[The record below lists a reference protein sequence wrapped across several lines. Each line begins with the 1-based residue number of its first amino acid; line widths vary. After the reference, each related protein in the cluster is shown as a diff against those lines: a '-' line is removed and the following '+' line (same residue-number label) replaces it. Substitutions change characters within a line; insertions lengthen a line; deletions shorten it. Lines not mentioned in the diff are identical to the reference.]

1 VGRAT
6 RDEINEPAESTRR
19 RPGRAATA
27 AQRRAPA
34 LRDSDAAE
42 DEDHSPAD
50 ISGDKDRQFVTAL
63 ARGLEVLSCFSAA
76 RPALSGTEIAGLLGL
91 PQPTVWR
98 LCRTMTKLGYLAV
111 GSDERLRPA
120 LPVLRLGY
128 TILSELTPIELA
140 RPHLQELADAAEG
153 AAGLAVRDGSD
164 MRFVERCE
172 SHSQLLMNLKVGSR
186 VPVATSAL
194 GWAYLAG
201 FPQDEREALLGQVRP
216 DHRVWRAVEKPL
228 RRALDAYAS
237 DGFIINDGVFHPG
250 YNTAAAPVLGSDG
263 RPVFAINCGGAA
275 SILSIEKLRREI
287 GPRLRDLAAL
297 LRTAS

>member
-1 VGRAT
+1 MGDDVRGEPEAAARARRVRGKAT
-6 RDEINEPAESTRR
+6 GKPAPS
-19 RPGRAATA
+19 PGAGPEDNLETA
-27 AQRRAPA
+27 DLP
-34 LRDSDAAE
+34 D
-42 DEDHSPAD
+42 
-50 ISGDKDRQFVTAL
+50 DKDRQFVTAL
-63 ARGLEVLSCFSAA
+63 ARGLDVLSCFGAE

-111 GSDERLRPA
+111 GPDERLRPA

-128 TILSELTPIELA
+128 TILSELTPVELA
-140 RPHLQELADAAEG
+140 RPHLQELADAAGG
-153 AAGLAVRDGSD
+153 AAGLAVRDGPD

-201 FPQDEREALLGQVRP
+201 VPRDEREALLGAVRP
-216 DHRVWRAVEKPL
+216 DHRVWRVVEKPL
-228 RRALDAYAS
+228 RRAMEAYAV
-237 DGFIINDGVFHPG
+237 DGFIINDGIFHPG
-250 YNTAAAPVLGSDG
+250 YNTAAAPVLGPDG
-263 RPVFAINCGGAA
+263 RPVSALNCGGAA
-275 SILSIEKLRREI
+275 SVLSTEKLRREI

>member
-1 VGRAT
+1 MGGDVRDEPGAAGPVRRVRGRAT
-6 RDEINEPAESTRR
+6 GKPAPSPEAG
-19 RPGRAATA
+19 PEDNPETA
-27 AQRRAPA
+27 DLP
-34 LRDSDAAE
+34 D
-42 DEDHSPAD
+42 
-50 ISGDKDRQFVTAL
+50 DKDRQFVTAL
-63 ARGLEVLSCFSAA
+63 ARGLDVLSCFGAE

-111 GSDERLRPA
+111 GPDERLRPA

-128 TILSELTPIELA
+128 TILSELTPVELA
-140 RPHLQELADAAEG
+140 RPHLQELADAAGG
-153 AAGLAVRDGSD
+153 AAGLAVRDGPD

-201 FPQDEREALLGQVRP
+201 VPRDEREALLGAVRP
-216 DHRVWRAVEKPL
+216 DHRVWRVVEKPL
-228 RRALDAYAS
+228 RRAMEAYAA
-237 DGFIINDGVFHPG
+237 DGFIINDGIFHPG
-250 YNTAAAPVLGSDG
+250 YNTAAAPVLGADG
-263 RPVFAINCGGAA
+263 RPVSALNCGGAA
-275 SILSIEKLRREI
+275 SVLSTEKLRREI